1 MVLNHL
7 SPDALKYYDYDI
19 DDEDDYYL
27 VLNSLLQA
35 NKACH
40 PLVGLSQAGKIIYIF
55 IIISLL

>member
-7 SPDALKYYDYDI
+7 SPDALKYYYDI
-19 DDEDDYYL
+19 DAEDDYYL

-40 PLVGLSQAGKIIYIF
+40 PLVGLSQAGKTIYIF